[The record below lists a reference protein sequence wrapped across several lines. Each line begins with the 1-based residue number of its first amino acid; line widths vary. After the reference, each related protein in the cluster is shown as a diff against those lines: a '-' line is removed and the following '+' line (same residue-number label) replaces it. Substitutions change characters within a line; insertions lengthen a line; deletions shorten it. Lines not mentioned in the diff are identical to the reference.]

1 LFSSRTLLIYCREG
15 GEIEQW
21 TGEVGAVGEQAREGS
36 KRLEDAVGMQRLVMK
51 FELNIDEFGL
61 FFLNQLG

>member
-1 LFSSRTLLIYCREG
+1 M
-15 GEIEQW
+15 
-21 TGEVGAVGEQAREGS
+21 GAVGEQAREGS